1 MEIKTGNQ
9 TEPNPIWR
17 PLTSHNIAFHS
28 DSSKKR
34 AGVVCWRPSLAAPL
48 LTTRESSSRESRV
61 HRPTDRRHLEV
72 AFGGPRRE
80 SNDARSGRVT
90 ARLPRSRS
98 R

>member
-34 AGVVCWRPSLAAPL
+34 AGVVCVGAPRSPRHCQRRASRPHV
-48 LTTRESSSRESRV
+48 SRAFI
-61 HRPTDRRHLEV
+61 DRRTGDTL
-72 AFGGPRRE
+72 R
-80 SNDARSGRVT
+80 
-90 ARLPRSRS
+90 
-98 R
+98 